1 MHTLIASTVI
11 TPGTSTGKYSE
22 AYDYHAQTVPG
33 GASMRE
39 ILSTNMTNILWYNVL
54 TYKSHEY
61 LHCAVSKNIYC
72 TRCMKFTDWI
82 LLNL

>member
-1 MHTLIASTVI
+1 MHTPIASTVI
-11 TPGTSTGKYSE
+11 TRNQYR
-22 AYDYHAQTVPG
+22 YDYHAQTVPG